1 MTAFSALFAMFGAAF
16 LAATF
21 FPAQSEI
28 LLVAFMEGEAAPI
41 WALVTVASLGNTLG
55 SIVNWGIGRGVEHF
69 KERTWFPASE
79 QQLARAQS
87 WYAKWGYPSLLLSWT
102 PFIGDPL
109 TLAAGIMREP
119 LWRFTLIVGFAKT
132 ARYVALAA
140 GWLSFA

>member
-1 MTAFSALFAMFGAAF
+1 MSPLAALTSMFGAAF

-21 FPAQSEI
+21 FPAQSEF
-28 LLVAFMEGEAAPI
+28 LLVALLADNAAST
-41 WALVTVASLGNTLG
+41 WALVMVASVGNTLG
-55 SIVNWGIGRGVEHF
+55 SMVNWVLGRGI
-69 KERTWFPASE
+69 ERFHGKRWFPATDA
-79 QQLARAQS
+79 QLARAQA

-140 GWLSFA
+140 GWMVVT